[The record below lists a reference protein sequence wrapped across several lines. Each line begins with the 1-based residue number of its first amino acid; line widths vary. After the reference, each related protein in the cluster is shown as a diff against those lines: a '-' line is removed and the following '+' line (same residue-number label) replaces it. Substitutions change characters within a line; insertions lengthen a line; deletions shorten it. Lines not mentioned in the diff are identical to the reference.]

1 MRRRDNVA
9 VTASRTARID
19 RSVLATAAVA
29 SVAAGMVH
37 ATAAGNHAGDDT
49 LVRLFAL
56 TAAAQA
62 AWGLIALMRPMRTVA
77 WAGVALNAVFVGA
90 WLLSRTVG
98 LPLVDSLRGVEPA
111 GTQDVIAAALGATAV
126 AAAALSV
133 VQPVRRATLETGWVI
148 ASVVAVTFVAVPA
161 MAAEHTHA
169 AGHVHADATVPAA
182 DEHAGHQHTD
192 GATAASSASA
202 GGHHH
207 EVPARLDHD
216 PTDAQLQAAA
226 DLIVRTKQAT
236 LQYSDVK
243 VAEANGYRSIGDGFT
258 GVEHFINR
266 EYMDDTDTL
275 DPAKPESL
283 VYRVN
288 PDKTREFITVMYI
301 LPNGSTMDDV
311 PDIAGNLTLWHD
323 HDNLCFDPATSR
335 LSGIFV
341 DGACK
346 PAGIH
351 VQTAP
356 MLHVWVTP
364 NPCGPFAGTDAKQM
378 TGSCVTDSGL
388 GV

>member
-1 MRRRDNVA
+1 MRP
-9 VTASRTARID
+9 SRTARLD
-19 RSVLATAAVA
+19 RTVLAIAAVA
-29 SVAAGMVH
+29 SVAAGLVH
-37 ATAAGNHAGDDT
+37 ATAAGNHTGDDT
-49 LVRLFAL
+49 LVRLFAV
-56 TAAAQA
+56 TAAFQA
-62 AWGLIALMRPMRTVA
+62 GWGVIALMRPMRSVA
-77 WAGVALNAVFVGA
+77 WAGVGLNAVFVGA

-111 GTQDVIAAALGATAV
+111 GTQDVIAAALGATAC
-126 AAAALSV
+126 AAALLSV

-148 ASVVAVTFVAVPA
+148 ASVVAVTFVAVPT
-161 MAAEHTHA
+161 MAAEHTHSA
-169 AGHVHADATVPAA
+169 AHV
-182 DEHAGHQHTD
+182 HTD
-192 GATAASSASA
+192 GTVAAVEDHSGHEHADSTTGASA
-202 GGHHH
+202 DAHHH
-207 EVPARLDHD
+207 DVPARLNHD
-216 PTDAQLQAAA
+216 PTDAQMQAAA
-226 DLIVRTKQAT
+226 DLIVSTKQAT
-236 LQYSDVK
+236 FQYADVR

-258 GVEHFINR
+258 GVEHFINPS
-266 EYMDDTDTL
+266 YMNDTVSL

-346 PAGIH
+346 PAGVH

-364 NPCGPFAGTDAKQM
+364 NACGPFAGTDAKQM

>member
-1 MRRRDNVA
+1 MSRRDNVTMA
-9 VTASRTARID
+9 PSRTARID

-62 AWGLIALMRPMRTVA
+62 AWGLIALMRPMRAVA

-126 AAAALSV
+126 AAALLSV

-161 MAAEHTHA
+161 MAAEHTHGA
-169 AGHVHADATVPAA
+169 THVHGDGTVAAA
-182 DEHAGHQHTD
+182 DDHAGHQHTD
-192 GATAASSASA
+192 SATAASAD
-202 GGHHH
+202 GHHH

-216 PTDAQLQAAA
+216 PTDAQLEAAA
-226 DLIVRTKQAT
+226 DLIVSTKQAT
-236 LQYSDVK
+236 VQYSDVR

-258 GVEHFINR
+258 GVEHFINS
-266 EYMDDTDTL
+266 EYMNDTASL

-346 PAGIH
+346 PAGVH

>member
-1 MRRRDNVA
+1 
-9 VTASRTARID
+9 
-19 RSVLATAAVA
+19 
-29 SVAAGMVH
+29 MVH

-62 AWGLIALMRPMRTVA
+62 AWGLIALTRPMRAVA

-126 AAAALSV
+126 AAALLSV

-161 MAAEHTHA
+161 MAAEHTHGA
-169 AGHVHADATVPAA
+169 EHVHGGTTVAAA
-182 DEHAGHQHTD
+182 DDHAGHQHTD
-192 GATAASSASA
+192 SATAASAD
-202 GGHHH
+202 GHHH

-216 PTDAQLQAAA
+216 PTDAQLEAAA
-226 DLIVRTKQAT
+226 DLIVSTKQAT
-236 LQYSDVK
+236 VQYSDVR

-258 GVEHFINR
+258 GVEHFINS
-266 EYMDDTDTL
+266 EYMNDTDSL
-275 DPAKPESL
+275 DPTKPESL

-323 HDNLCFDPATSR
+323 HDNLCFDPATSK

-346 PAGIH
+346 PAGVH

>member
-1 MRRRDNVA
+1 MA
-9 VTASRTARID
+9 PARAHID
-19 RSVLATAAVA
+19 RSVLAIAAVA

-37 ATAAGNHAGDDT
+37 ATAAGNHAGDTT

-62 AWGLIALMRPMRTVA
+62 AWGVIALMRPMRAVA
-77 WAGVALNAVFVGA
+77 WAGVALNGVFVGA
-90 WLLSRTVG
+90 WVLSRTTG
-98 LPLVDSLRGVEPA
+98 LPLIDSLRQVEEV

-126 AAAALSV
+126 AAAFLSV
-133 VQPVRRATLETGWVI
+133 MQPVRRPTLETGWVV
-148 ASVVAVTFVAVPA
+148 ASVIAVTLVAVPA
-161 MAAEHTHA
+161 MATEHTHGA
-169 AGHVHADATVPAA
+169 AEHVHADAAA
-182 DEHAGHQHTD
+182 AAEDHAAHEHAAGE
-192 GATAASSASA
+192 TAAASDSSA

-207 EVPARLDHD
+207 DVPARLDHE
-216 PTDAQLQAAA
+216 PTDDQLKAAA
-226 DLIVRTKQAT
+226 DLLASTKAAT
-236 LQYSDVK
+236 LQYADVK
-243 VAEANGYRSIGDGFT
+243 VAEANGFRSIGDGFT
-258 GVEHFINR
+258 GVEHFVNR
-266 EYMDDTDTL
+266 DYMADSDVL
-275 DPAKPESL
+275 DPDKPESL

-335 LSGIFV
+335 LSGVFV
-341 DGACK
+341 GGECR
-346 PAGIH
+346 PAGVH

-364 NPCGPFAGTDAKQM
+364 NSCGPFAGTDPNQM

-388 GV
+388 HV

>member
-1 MRRRDNVA
+1 
-9 VTASRTARID
+9 
-19 RSVLATAAVA
+19 
-29 SVAAGMVH
+29 
-37 ATAAGNHAGDDT
+37 
-49 LVRLFAL
+49 
-56 TAAAQA
+56 
-62 AWGLIALMRPMRTVA
+62 
-77 WAGVALNAVFVGA
+77 
-90 WLLSRTVG
+90 
-98 LPLVDSLRGVEPA
+98 
-111 GTQDVIAAALGATAV
+111 
-126 AAAALSV
+126 
-133 VQPVRRATLETGWVI
+133 VRRPTLETGWVI
-148 ASVVAVTFVAVPA
+148 ASVVAVTFVAMPA

-169 AGHVHADATVPAA
+169 AGHVHTDGTVAAAT
-182 DEHAGHQHTD
+182 DHASHQHTD
-192 GATAASSASA
+192 SATTAGAD
-202 GGHHH
+202 GHHH

-216 PTDAQLQAAA
+216 PTDAQLEAAA
-226 DLIVRTKQAT
+226 DLIVSTKQAT
-236 LQYSDVK
+236 VQYSDVK

-258 GVEHFINR
+258 GVEHFINS
-266 EYMDDTDTL
+266 EYMNDTDSL

-288 PDKTREFITVMYI
+288 PDTTREFIAVMYI

-341 DGACK
+341 NGACK
-346 PAGIH
+346 PAGVH

-364 NPCGPFAGTDAKQM
+364 NPCGPFAGTDPKQM

>member
-1 MRRRDNVA
+1 M
-9 VTASRTARID
+9 TPSRQARID

-62 AWGLIALMRPMRTVA
+62 AWGLIALMRPMRAVA
-77 WAGVALNAVFVGA
+77 WAGVVLNAVFVGT

-111 GTQDVIAAALGATAV
+111 GTQDVMAAALGATAV
-126 AAAALSV
+126 AAALLSI

-169 AGHVHADATVPAA
+169 AGHVHTDGTVAAAA
-182 DEHAGHQHTD
+182 DHAGHQHVD
-192 GATAASSASA
+192 SATPTSAD
-202 GGHHH
+202 GHHH

-226 DLIVRTKQAT
+226 DLILSTKEAT
-236 LQYSDVK
+236 VQYSDVK
-243 VAEANGYRSIGDGFT
+243 AAEANGYRSIGDGFT
-258 GVEHFINR
+258 GVEHFINS
-266 EYMDDTDTL
+266 EYMNDTDTL

-288 PDKTREFITVMYI
+288 PDTTRQFITVMYI

-346 PAGIH
+346 PAGVH

>member
-1 MRRRDNVA
+1 M
-9 VTASRTARID
+9 
-19 RSVLATAAVA
+19 LAIAAVA
-29 SVAAGMVH
+29 SIAAGMVH
-37 ATAAGNHAGDDT
+37 ATAAGNHAGDTT

-62 AWGLIALMRPMRTVA
+62 AWGVIALLRPMRSVA
-77 WAGVALNAVFVGA
+77 WAGVALNGVFVGA
-90 WLLSRTVG
+90 WMLSRTTG
-98 LPLVDSLRGVEPA
+98 LPLIDSLRNVEQV
-111 GTQDVIAAALGATAV
+111 GTQDVIAAALGATAL
-126 AAAALSV
+126 AGALLSMY
-133 VQPVRRATLETGWVI
+133 QPVRRPTLETGWVI
-148 ASVVAVTFVAVPA
+148 ASVLAITFVAVPA
-161 MAAEHTHA
+161 MAAEHTHGE
-169 AGHVHADATVPAA
+169 AGHVHADGTV
-182 DEHAGHQHTD
+182 
-192 GATAASSASA
+192 AASDDHAAHEHSDATSASA
-202 GGHHH
+202 DGHHH
-207 EVPARLDHD
+207 EIPARLDHD
-216 PTDAQLQAAA
+216 PTDEQLKAAA
-226 DLIVRTKQAT
+226 DLILSTKQAT
-236 LQYSDVK
+236 LQYADVK

-266 EYMDDTDTL
+266 DYMADTAVL
-275 DPAKPESL
+275 DPEKPESL

-288 PDKTREFITVMYI
+288 PDKTREFVTVMYI

-341 DGACK
+341 NGACK
-346 PAGIH
+346 PSGVH

-364 NPCGPFAGTDAKQM
+364 NSCGPFAGTDPSQM